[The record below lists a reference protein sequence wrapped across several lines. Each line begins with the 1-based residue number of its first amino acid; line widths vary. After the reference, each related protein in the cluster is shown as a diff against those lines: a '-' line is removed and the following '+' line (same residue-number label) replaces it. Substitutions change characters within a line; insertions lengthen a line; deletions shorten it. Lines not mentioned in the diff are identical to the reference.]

1 MSQSE
6 IATVN
11 RQFEDAARKGDLERL
26 ASLYTRDAIALP
38 PDSPMV
44 KGRDN
49 IKQMWGTI
57 AQQIGLKDVRLNTID
72 LDMSGDTA
80 YEVGEAN
87 LTIANGSAAVKF
99 VVVWKKVDGQWR
111 LHRGD
116 LQSPRLRQAVV
127 GLQLAAGRVDD
138 GFERRQDRVDAELDA
153 RRIGSLQLVRGVDL
167 GVDFDGLDRRPFQA

>member
-1 MSQSE
+1 MSQPE

-11 RQFEDAARKGDLERL
+11 RQFEDAARKGDLDRL

-57 AQQIGLKDVRLNTID
+57 AQQIGLKDVRLNTTD
-72 LDMSGDTA
+72 LEVTGDTA

-87 LTIANGSAAVKF
+87 LTVANGSAAVKF

-111 LHRGD
+111 LHRDIWNAKG
-116 LQSPRLRQAVV
+116 A
-127 GLQLAAGRVDD
+127 
-138 GFERRQDRVDAELDA
+138 
-153 RRIGSLQLVRGVDL
+153 
-167 GVDFDGLDRRPFQA
+167 

>member
-111 LHRGD
+111 LHRDIWNAKG
-116 LQSPRLRQAVV
+116 A
-127 GLQLAAGRVDD
+127 
-138 GFERRQDRVDAELDA
+138 
-153 RRIGSLQLVRGVDL
+153 
-167 GVDFDGLDRRPFQA
+167 